1 MVGRMSSVEVV
12 GPLRHFEAAVN
23 AVQEAGVLHVEEI
36 PLAGGEE
43 RRFLHRIHLTEEQ
56 AEEQELLRQLVQMLE
71 EGIDRIPGDARRQ
84 LRNAPAVLSTY
95 QDWERQGTES
105 LAAQARQLHARN
117 RAFLRRER
125 NLEDDLQVLGSY
137 EQAVAALTP
146 LVEKEQLPQ
155 DQEYLGVIFERRSGL
170 ARQALRR
177 ELQRLT
183 GGAFRLYEASLPR
196 GRSAALIGVPP
207 RHAQAVRESVAAV
220 GVPEMNLPRHLRDR
234 PFEEAL
240 LTLEDNLAE
249 LRHKRQ
255 EVHRQAEHFYR
266 EKARDLLAMAQVCR
280 DRLVRFETQGKFAR
294 TRYAFIMRGWV
305 LRSQA
310 AALASALR
318 ENVGQT
324 VLVRPVAPREMG
336 RPPVVLENPRAVR
349 SFEPLLSL
357 LPLPRYG
364 TIDPTAFL
372 ATFFPPMFGLMLGDV
387 GYGVLIGLGAALL
400 YLLGRRHKLVA
411 SLSVVVALC
420 AFFTIVFGF
429 VFGELFGNLGHQ
441 LLGLRPLWQERFVL
455 TGGDNARALLGY
467 LAIAVAIG
475 VVHVLL
481 GLVLGVIN
489 ARRSRDRHG
498 MLENLAR
505 IAGLFMLFFFVGRLV
520 RVLPPVFTTLGVA
533 SLVAFLVIMVYHTV
547 RQPVFGLLL
556 PLELLSA
563 LGNIL
568 SYARIMAIGLASV
581 VLALLAN
588 LFGGLMGSVVLGV
601 IIVVL
606 VHAMNLLLGI
616 VDPTIQGLRL
626 HYVEFFS
633 KFYQSGG
640 KRFAPLRKIGGLTV

>member
-1 MVGRMSSVEVV
+1 MVGRMSSVEIV

-43 RRFLHRIHLTEEQ
+43 RRLLHRIHLS
-56 AEEQELLRQLVQMLE
+56 EEQEREEGLLRQLAQMLE
-71 EGIDRIPGDARRQ
+71 EAIERIPRDRRRQ
-84 LRNAPAVLSTY
+84 LEDAPVLLAAY
-95 QDWERQGTES
+95 QEWERRGTEA

-125 NLEDDLQVLGSY
+125 NLEDDLQVLSSY
-137 EQAVAALTP
+137 EEAVAALTP
-146 LVEKEQLPQ
+146 LVEKEELPPDQ
-155 DQEYLGVIFERRSGL
+155 DYLGVIFEKRSGL

-183 GGAFRLYEASLPR
+183 GGAFRLYEASLPK
-196 GRSAALIGVPP
+196 GRSAAL
-207 RHAQAVRESVAAV
+207 V
-220 GVPEMNLPRHLRDR
+220 GVPRRSVDTVREAIDASGVPQMNLPRYLRDR

-249 LRHKRQ
+249 LRQ
-255 EVHRQAEHFYR
+255 ERREVRRQAEQFYR
-266 EKARDLLAMAQVCR
+266 QKAGELLAIERVCR
-280 DRLVRFETQGKFAR
+280 DQLARFETQGKFAR

-305 LRSQA
+305 LRSKV
-310 AALASALR
+310 AALATSLR
-318 ENVGQT
+318 DRFGPT
-324 VLVRPVAPREMG
+324 VLVRPIRPREMG
-336 RPPVVLENPRAVR
+336 RPPVVLENPRPVR
-349 SFEPLLSL
+349 SFEPLL
-357 LPLPRYG
+357 PLPRYG
-364 TIDPTAFL
+364 SIDPTAFL

-387 GYGVLIGLGAALL
+387 GYGLIIGLGAAVL

-411 SLSVVVALC
+411 SLSLVVALC
-420 AFFTIVFGF
+420 AFFTIVFGLL
-429 VFGELFGNLGHQ
+429 FGELFGNLGHE

-455 TGGDNARALLGY
+455 TGGNNARALLGY

-520 RVLPPVFTTLGVA
+520 RVLPPVFTSLGVA

-563 LGNIL
+563 VGNIL

-588 LFGGLMGSVVLGV
+588 LFGGLIGNVVLAV
-601 IIVVL
+601 IIVIL

-640 KRFAPLRKIGGLTV
+640 KRFAPLRKIGGMTV